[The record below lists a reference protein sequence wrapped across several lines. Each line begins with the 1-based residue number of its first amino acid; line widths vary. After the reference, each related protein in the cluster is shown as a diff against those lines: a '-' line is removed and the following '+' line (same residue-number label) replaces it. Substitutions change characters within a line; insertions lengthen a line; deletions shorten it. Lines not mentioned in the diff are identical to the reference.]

1 MKQFAGFVL
10 FGQQLSDF
18 AFGRRREMLSRVL
31 PCMWE
36 LLSRTDRN
44 AGCDLVPEPLLGS
57 DQVALLMY
65 DRSRHF
71 HVEKK

>member
-1 MKQFAGFVL
+1 
-10 FGQQLSDF
+10 
-18 AFGRRREMLSRVL
+18 MLSRVL